1 MYNLPMMYS
10 YIRFDTQYAVWISCR
25 ANVAPKSNL
34 IQLGSAHEWSGVRLN
49 RGLSE
54 TSSISA
60 PFMWESSLGVIFNCA
75 FGLTLIPCF
84 PLFQIN
90 DSRRLDVQIEK
101 YFSLVQ
107 INNKLE
113 KTFGDSLHLLHSSQL
128 IMEPK
133 KTLMEICEFLELH
146 CDQKYVTDCASIVFK
161 EGTKTRHFVVWTDK
175 QKKLISEK
183 LQGFPSIKDYNFY
196 NWEKVQDIFN
206 FQWGLKSVEFV
217 TKSESS
223 EQ

>member
-1 MYNLPMMYS
+1 MN
-10 YIRFDTQYAVWISCR
+10 
-25 ANVAPKSNL
+25 
-34 IQLGSAHEWSGVRLN
+34 RLN
-49 RGLSE
+49 QTIENVYRGDITLYFSFCSRKRDIHVLPRTANWDQNPKFTPLSE
-54 TSSISA
+54 TSSIPAS
-60 PFMWESSLGVIFNCA
+60 FILESSLGVIVNCA
-75 FGLTLIPCF
+75 FRLTLIPCF

-113 KTFGDSLHLLHSSQL
+113 MTFGDSLHLLHSSQL

-146 CDQKYVTDCASIVFK
+146 CDQKYVNDCASIVYK
-161 EGTKTRHFVVWTDK
+161 EGTKTRHYVVWTDK

-196 NWEKVQDIFN
+196 NWEKAQDILFN
-206 FQWGLKSVEFV
+206 FQEGLNGVLAFTVNS
-217 TKSESS
+217 
-223 EQ
+223 

>member
-1 MYNLPMMYS
+1 
-10 YIRFDTQYAVWISCR
+10 
-25 ANVAPKSNL
+25 
-34 IQLGSAHEWSGVRLN
+34 
-49 RGLSE
+49 
-54 TSSISA
+54 
-60 PFMWESSLGVIFNCA
+60 MWESSLGVIFNCA

-196 NWEKVQDIFN
+196 NWEKAQDIFN
-206 FQWGLKSVEFV
+206 FQWRLKSVEFV
-217 TKSESS
+217 TKSKSS